1 MFGPAS
7 ERASERASLSLS
19 LSLSLSRLQ
28 TMSACL
34 PARCLFACAQTL
46 RLTLKRTGS
55 LVSTVRLLQARALGC
70 TIAY

>member
-7 ERASERASLSLS
+7 ERASLSLS
-19 LSLSLSRLQ
+19 KLQ

-34 PARCLFACAQTL
+34 PACLLAASFSGAQTL
-46 RLTLKRTGS
+46 RLTSKRTGS